1 MITLSVIALV
11 FIIAVFI
18 VAGFVMGW
26 AVGSI
31 FGYNEGVQQVARD
44 QHINLC
50 STSELPSGPTGESRN
65 VFGGRLDLAGGTD
78 SALVTRHSSLS
89 PEVNS

>member
-1 MITLSVIALV
+1 MIELSVTALV

-50 STSELPSGPTGESRN
+50 STSEVPRTCDCMGAYHMPSCTMIDDP
-65 VFGGRLDLAGGTD
+65 D
-78 SALVTRHSSLS
+78 SSLVTRHSSLS